1 MNCIVCIV
9 CKERGDVV
17 VHVENDDP
25 LIYCDECR
33 VEDKPETRFRIVSE
47 LRITRPKTADKEKVV
62 TVFDVACGLTTAAC
76 LSIRDEDLV
85 GVDQSVL
92 DAVSMVLEENRRLK
106 DAQRVG
112 PHQKTVRT
120 EPGDDEAKKAAKL
133 SAMVEAELIVMVERV
148 SREVGVDRK
157 WVLSDI
163 VYIATQRVRQIKDQ
177 AP

>member
-1 MNCIVCIV
+1 MNCIV

-17 VHVENDDP
+17 VHVENEDP

-47 LRITRPKTADKEKVV
+47 LRLTRPKAADKEKVA
-62 TVFDVACGLTTAAC
+62 TVFDVACGLTMAAC

-92 DAVSMVLEENRRLK
+92 DAVSRVLEENQRLK

-112 PHQKTVRT
+112 SSQQTVKT
-120 EPGDDEAKKAAKL
+120 ESGDDETKKAVKL
-133 SAMVEAELIVMVERV
+133 SAMVEDELSVMVEKV
-148 SREVGVDRK
+148 SREVGVDKK
-157 WVLSDI
+157 WVLSDV
-163 VYIATQRVRQIKDQ
+163 VYLATQRIRQIKD
-177 AP
+177 PTP